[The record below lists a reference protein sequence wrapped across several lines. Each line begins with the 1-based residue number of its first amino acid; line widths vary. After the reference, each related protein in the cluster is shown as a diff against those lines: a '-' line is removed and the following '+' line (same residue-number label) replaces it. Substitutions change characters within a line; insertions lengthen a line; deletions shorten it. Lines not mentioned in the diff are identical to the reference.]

1 MTTFEFKTNF
11 KCQGCV
17 DKVAKELNTNTEI
30 ASWKADLTSPDKTL
44 TVETSLSALQIQKI
58 VEKAGFKAEI
68 K

>member
-11 KCQGCV
+11 KGQGCAEK
-17 DKVAKELNTNTEI
+17 DATELKTNT
-30 ASWKADLTSPDKTL
+30 ALAAWKADLTSPDKTL

>member
-44 TVETSLSALQIQKI
+44 TVETSLCFTNTKNSRKSRL
-58 VEKAGFKAEI
+58 
-68 K
+68 